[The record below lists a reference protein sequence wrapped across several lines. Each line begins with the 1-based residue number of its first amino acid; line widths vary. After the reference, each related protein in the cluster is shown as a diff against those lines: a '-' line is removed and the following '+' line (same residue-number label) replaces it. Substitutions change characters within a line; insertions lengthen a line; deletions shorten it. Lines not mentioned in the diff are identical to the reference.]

1 MWFRTA
7 GTRTARICPARP
19 DVPEGMHPIGA
30 EGWYGHTNIS
40 SCPALRGGEAV
51 RVMGVDPGLAR
62 CGVVVVD
69 GDGRSAQ
76 LAAERLIRTPADQ
89 PVGQRLAHV
98 ADTVAEMLTR
108 WTPDVMAIERLL
120 FNANVRSAMI
130 VAQAVGV
137 ILLSAARAGVAV
149 VDYTPTQVKA
159 TVTGYGDADKAQ
171 VKFLIA
177 AQLGRGGAARSADV
191 ADAAAVA
198 LCHFWRNGAVGGT
211 SIGGH
216 SSRLAAAV
224 EQAGPG
230 AQVVQPARSGR
241 GGSA

>member
-1 MWFRTA
+1 
-7 GTRTARICPARP
+7 
-19 DVPEGMHPIGA
+19 MHPIGA
-30 EGWYGHTNIS
+30 EGWYGHTNIR

-76 LAAERLIRTPADQ
+76 LAAERLIRTSADQ

-120 FNANVRSAMI
+120 FNVNVRSAMI

-149 VDYTPTQVKA
+149 VDYTPTEVKA

-198 LCHFWRNGAVGGT
+198 LCHFWRNGAVGGA

-230 AQVVQPARSGR
+230 AQVVQPARPGR
-241 GGSA
+241 GGNA